1 MFGSSILEVAI
12 GLVFVYLL
20 LSLVCTTAN
29 ELIAALTTWRA
40 INLEQ
45 GIRNLLND
53 PSGNAL
59 AKVFYEHPLIKGLYR
74 DEKRK
79 PSYIPSRTFALT
91 LMDIALPADHP
102 RPKTVEEIRQALAD
116 TKTLNPQ
123 VQKALL
129 VLIDEAGNNL
139 DKTVTDLNKVYENF
153 EIWFNHSMDRVAG
166 WYKRKTQALT
176 FGLAILFTFVLN
188 IDTISISK
196 SLSNDSAL
204 RASVIAA
211 AQEATKQPPILISA
225 AQPAPPGTGTETAA
239 QGAGTQTYVT
249 NPEAAYEKL
258 RKQIYGIQQLGI
270 PIGWDISFPDNNS
283 SKTQIF
289 WWWLTKFFGLLLT
302 AGAASMGAPFWFD
315 ILNKIITIRS
325 AGKAPEEKPKPP
337 KEVPKPLEPGE
348 TATPTPKPQEGK
360 PIPGQQM
367 GAAPAPPASEQ

>member
-20 LSLVCTTAN
+20 LSLVCTAAN
-29 ELIAALTTWRA
+29 ELIAALMTWRA
-40 INLEQ
+40 TNLEQ

-102 RPKTVEEIRQALAD
+102 RPKTVGEIRQALAD

-176 FGLAILFTFVLN
+176 FGLAILFTLVLN

-225 AQPAPPGTGTETAA
+225 AQPAPPGT
-239 QGAGTQTYVT
+239 
-249 NPEAAYEKL
+249 NPEAAYQKL
-258 RKQIYGIQQLGI
+258 REQIDEIQQLGI
-270 PIGWDISFPDNNS
+270 PVGWDISFPDNNS
-283 SKTQIF
+283 SETEVF

-348 TATPTPKPQEGK
+348 TATPTPKPQQGK
-360 PIPGQQM
+360 PIPGQRT
-367 GAAPAPPASEQ
+367 GAAPPPPASEQ